1 MNYEADI
8 GKEPD
13 PLYICRLFI
22 KQIHIQ
28 YTIELINKNKQ
39 EIFEE
44 SMLRRKSGIIGS
56 TVSHMINHRA
66 MITIQILMM
75 SLVFLVQ
82 LLVSKPIFTDE
93 MLRKKDVEIQ
103 NRTFFLS
110 LFDMD
115 KELVD
120 EFLSDLQQYQ
130 GIIDEIIITSQ
141 IDIPQPAHNAVETG
155 DGLAG
160 ADTPPYRLL
169 SFFPSISRS
178 REISLS
184 RGNFDLE
191 LERRSLFLSDHA
203 FQMLGLLGNAE
214 SDLSRESGYTI
225 LINQEK
231 WDCTGVGY
239 ISGLPADISGALY
252 IVADFSKY
260 QLISETCDTV
270 YFLFSVKPSE
280 AELAKINQIAYLRL
294 ITDAQLT
301 SYVKETDNLDF
312 FSQTGTLAVI
322 VLVLVLNILSLF
334 EYLLSLRYAEF
345 RVYLLTGATWNSI
358 WIFSVLELTIAVFL
372 SVLLGGLISVL
383 PIAQNIFGFRVWNMS
398 PLFFIVNA
406 FVFMA
411 IAWIGFS
418 LRWVFG
424 KYRRSFMYISG
435 GAR

>member
-1 MNYEADI
+1 
-8 GKEPD
+8 
-13 PLYICRLFI
+13 
-22 KQIHIQ
+22 
-28 YTIELINKNKQ
+28 
-39 EIFEE
+39 
-44 SMLRRKSGIIGS
+44 
-56 TVSHMINHRA
+56 MINHRA

-82 LLVSKPIFTDE
+82 LLLSKPIFTNE

-115 KELVD
+115 KDLVD

-141 IDIPQPAHNAVETG
+141 IDIPQPSHNSVETG
-155 DGLAG
+155 DGIAG

-184 RGNFDLE
+184 RGSFDLE

-203 FQMLGLLGNAE
+203 FQMLALLGNAE
-214 SDLSRESGYTI
+214 SDLSRESSYTI

-239 ISGLPADISGALY
+239 LSGLPADISGALY
-252 IVADFSKY
+252 IVTDFSKY

-280 AELAKINQIAYLRL
+280 AELAKINQIAYSRL

-345 RVYLLTGATWNSI
+345 RVYLLTGATWNLI

-406 FVFMA
+406 FVFM
-411 IAWIGFS
+411 IITWIGFS

>member
-1 MNYEADI
+1 
-8 GKEPD
+8 
-13 PLYICRLFI
+13 
-22 KQIHIQ
+22 
-28 YTIELINKNKQ
+28 
-39 EIFEE
+39 
-44 SMLRRKSGIIGS
+44 MLRRKSGIIGS

-82 LLVSKPIFTDE
+82 LLLSKPIFTNE

-115 KELVD
+115 KDLVD

-141 IDIPQPAHNAVETG
+141 IDIPQPSHNSVETG
-155 DGLAG
+155 DGIAG

-184 RGNFDLE
+184 RGSFDLE

-203 FQMLGLLGNAE
+203 FQMLALLGNAE
-214 SDLSRESGYTI
+214 SDLSRESSYTI

-239 ISGLPADISGALY
+239 LSGLPADISGALY
-252 IVADFSKY
+252 IVTDFSKY

-280 AELAKINQIAYLRL
+280 AELAKINQIAYSRL

-345 RVYLLTGATWNSI
+345 RVYLLTGATWNLI

-406 FVFMA
+406 FVFM
-411 IAWIGFS
+411 IITWIGFS

>member
-1 MNYEADI
+1 
-8 GKEPD
+8 
-13 PLYICRLFI
+13 
-22 KQIHIQ
+22 
-28 YTIELINKNKQ
+28 
-39 EIFEE
+39 
-44 SMLRRKSGIIGS
+44 MLRRKSGIIGS

-141 IDIPQPAHNAVETG
+141 IDIPQPSHNSVETG
-155 DGLAG
+155 DGIAG

-184 RGNFDLE
+184 RGSFDLE

-203 FQMLGLLGNAE
+203 FQMLALLGNAE
-214 SDLSRESGYTI
+214 SDLSRESSYTI

-231 WDCTGVGY
+231 SDTY
-239 ISGLPADISGALY
+239 PAY
-252 IVADFSKY
+252 R
-260 QLISETCDTV
+260 
-270 YFLFSVKPSE
+270 P
-280 AELAKINQIAYLRL
+280 
-294 ITDAQLT
+294 
-301 SYVKETDNLDF
+301 
-312 FSQTGTLAVI
+312 
-322 VLVLVLNILSLF
+322 
-334 EYLLSLRYAEF
+334 
-345 RVYLLTGATWNSI
+345 
-358 WIFSVLELTIAVFL
+358 
-372 SVLLGGLISVL
+372 ISVVRFILL
-383 PIAQNIFGFRVWNMS
+383 PIFRNIN
-398 PLFFIVNA
+398 
-406 FVFMA
+406 
-411 IAWIGFS
+411 
-418 LRWVFG
+418 
-424 KYRRSFMYISG
+424 
-435 GAR
+435 